1 MAKWNPP
8 AAPVNASPAALDWAL
23 KHVEEFGDTVFL
35 PRAFEYEA
43 IRSSWPDVRAWLT
56 SQDLRE
62 WKARPYRRFLARKSA
77 YSFRFVTQ
85 LDPLEYL
92 LFTALVYEVGPQ
104 LEALR
109 SPIGD
114 NTVFSWRFD
123 CNSDGQMY
131 SPAYRWNDFN
141 TRCLHLANRTLC
153 KWVVVADI
161 ADFFPHIYIHPVE
174 PALDLATSRS
184 PAAYCLL
191 RMISNWNQFVSY
203 GLPVGLAGSRIIAE
217 ATINDLDKALTGAGR
232 QYCRYSDDIRIFCK
246 SESDRRW
253 RWNISHLICSIFTV

>member
-1 MAKWNPP
+1 MAKWDPP
-8 AAPVNASPAALDWAL
+8 LTPLNASPAALDWAL

-43 IRSSWPDVRAWLT
+43 IRSNWTDVRVWLE
-56 SQDLRE
+56 SQGLRE
-62 WKARPYRRFLARKSA
+62 WKARPFRRFLARKSA

-109 SPIGD
+109 SPRSEK
-114 NTVFSWRFD
+114 TVFSWRFD
-123 CNSDGQMY
+123 LKPDGQMY
-131 SPAYRWNDFN
+131 SPASRWDDFN
-141 TRCLHLANRTLC
+141 TRCLILAGKAGC

-174 PALDLATSRS
+174 TALESATDRS

-191 RMISNWNQFVSY
+191 RMISNWNAFVSY

-217 ATINDLDKALTGAGR
+217 
-232 QYCRYSDDIRIFCK
+232 
-246 SESDRRW
+246 
-253 RWNISHLICSIFTV
+253 